1 MTDFLKKICE
11 EKTSHILNKKIEV
24 PIYELENQCSRVS
37 APRGFFD
44 ALVSAVTKDK
54 YGLIAEIKKAS
65 PSKGIIRQ
73 NFDPA
78 WLAEKYQSG
87 GASCLSVLTD
97 KKYFHGEDAFLS
109 LARNSVSLPV
119 LRKDFILDPYQII
132 ESRALGAD
140 CILLILAALSDQQAA
155 ELEDTAR
162 GLNLDVLLE
171 VHNLPELSR
180 ALRLKSKMIGIN
192 NRNLKTL
199 EVDLKMT
206 EELAGKLPNNFLV
219 ISESGLFTP
228 IDLARM
234 AEFGV
239 KCFLIG
245 EAFMRED
252 DVELAVRKIL
262 A

>member
-11 EKTSHILNKKIEV
+11 EKISHILNKKKTV
-24 PIYELENQCSRVS
+24 PIYELEDQCSRVS

-44 ALVSAVTKDK
+44 ALMSAVTKEQ

-119 LRKDFILDPYQII
+119 LRKDFIIDPYQII

-206 EELAGKLPNNFLV
+206 EELAEKLPSDFLV